1 VLQHLLIQLPTTIS
15 MEAPGHLP
23 VQRNGLPLP
32 PWKRALVVSCYE
44 EHSHIAQAKGESVCS
59 YMLSLLTGVA
69 KGTAAKI
76 IREEKLAAHQA
87 APQSPNEPSSAPRR
101 GPLSP
106 RRRLRGPPS
115 PHRRLRGPPSPR
127 QPLRGSRT
135 PRQSLRGSRTPRQSL
150 RGSRSP
156 RQSLRGRRSLCRH
169 FRRRLKGPPSPG

>member
-1 VLQHLLIQLPTTIS
+1 MVSCFHHGR
-15 MEAPGHLP
+15 GHL
-23 VQRNGLPLP
+23 
-32 PWKRALVVSCYE
+32 WFHATK
-44 EHSHIAQAKGESVCS
+44 EHSLIAQAKGESVSS
-59 YMLSLLTGVA
+59 YMLSLLTGAA

-87 APQSPNEPSSAPRR
+87 APQRLK

-106 RRRLRGPPS
+106 RRRLRGPPN

-127 QPLRGSRT
+127 QP
-135 PRQSLRGSRTPRQSL
+135 LRGSRTPRQSL

-169 FRRRLKGPPSPG
+169 IRRRLKGPPCPG